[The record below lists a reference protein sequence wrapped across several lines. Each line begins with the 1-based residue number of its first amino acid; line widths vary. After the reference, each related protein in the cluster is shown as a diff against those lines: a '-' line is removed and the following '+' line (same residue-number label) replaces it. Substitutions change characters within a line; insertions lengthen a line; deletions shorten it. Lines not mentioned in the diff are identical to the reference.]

1 MPLYEYYCAECRNT
15 FDTLR
20 SMDKADATI
29 QCKHCESRSTS
40 RVLSV
45 FAPRSKGAQQSTMP
59 QAPVMTGGGG
69 CCGGACGC
77 GH

>member
-20 SMDKADATI
+20 SMDKADAII
-29 QCKHCESRSTS
+29 QCKHCESRQTS
-40 RVLSV
+40 RLLSV
-45 FAPRSKGAQQSTMP
+45 FAAHSRGAASNAP
-59 QAPVMTGGGG
+59 AQAPVAMGGG

>member
-29 QCKHCESRSTS
+29 QCKHCESRQTS

-45 FAPRSKGAQQSTMP
+45 FAAHSKRASSNAP
-59 QAPVMTGGGG
+59 AQAPVAMGGG

>member
-20 SMDKADATI
+20 PAAKADDTI
-29 QCKHCESRSTS
+29 LCKHCESRQTS
-40 RVLSV
+40 RTLSV
-45 FAPRSKGAQQSTMP
+45 FAAHSKGSQSS
-59 QAPVMTGGGG
+59 APAPAYAGNMGGG

-77 GH
+77 SH

>member
-15 FDTLR
+15 FDALR
-20 SMDKADATI
+20 SMDKADMTI

-40 RVLSV
+40 RVLSI
-45 FAPRSKGAQQSTMP
+45 FAPRSKGADNTVTP
-59 QAPVMTGGGG
+59 AMTRGGG
-69 CCGGACGC
+69 CCGGSCGC